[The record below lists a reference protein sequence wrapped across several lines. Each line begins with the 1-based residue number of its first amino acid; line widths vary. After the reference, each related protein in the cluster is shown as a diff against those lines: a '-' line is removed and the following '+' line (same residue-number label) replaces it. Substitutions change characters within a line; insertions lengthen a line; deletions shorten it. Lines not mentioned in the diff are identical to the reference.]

1 MIDARSWSGLLPAK
15 PHAGLIAAWALMAC
29 LNLSAGV
36 VIASWPERQ
45 TDLDTIR
52 RWGNAWLLQG
62 SNLYATDVDAPNYP
76 PHAVIALSPLSMLPT
91 EWAVPVWAGFNL
103 GLALLAPYL
112 AVRFARPN
120 APLSALV
127 LPIVVFLSWGG
138 FRTLL
143 QFSLLTL
150 VFGLLAMVLAD
161 RRPNLSGL
169 CLGLALMKPQIG
181 APFFLWS
188 LFAQRLRLAALAVG
202 VVLTGIMVF
211 CLRAKAD
218 PLEFVQRYVDI
229 LRTFHMGDATLI
241 GLAQIRPLIALSS
254 SNTVL
259 VDVIAMATA
268 VAILSGICVLGT
280 MEGRRRQGLL
290 FSAPALAGIWSL
302 LAFYHLT
309 YGFILLLPV
318 ATLLIFDGDP
328 ETTVFRTRVFW
339 ALQLALMFDVPGL
352 WRRFGHLTGAP
363 PIVSEFAIHVDR
375 LLMLGLFAS
384 VAMLALR
391 ARKHFRR

>member
-1 MIDARSWSGLLPAK
+1 MIEARSWSGLLPAR
-15 PHAGLIAAWALMAC
+15 PHAGVIAAWALMAC

-45 TDLDTIR
+45 TDLDTMW
-52 RWGNAWLLQG
+52 RWGHAWLLQG
-62 SNLYATDVDAPNYP
+62 SNLYATDVDAPDYP
-76 PHAVIALSPLSMLPT
+76 PHAVVALAPVGTLPAK
-91 EWAVPVWAGFNL
+91 WAAPVWAGFNL

-112 AVRFARPN
+112 AVRVARPT
-120 APLSALV
+120 AALSAAA
-127 LPIVVFLSWGG
+127 LPICMFLCWGG

-150 VFGLLAMVLAD
+150 VFGLLAMALAD
-161 RRPNLSGL
+161 RRPTLGGL
-169 CLGLALMKPQIG
+169 CLGLVLIKPQIA
-181 APFFLWS
+181 APFFLWAV
-188 LFAQRLRLAALAVG
+188 FTRRLRLVALALAVVTAG
-202 VVLTGIMVF
+202 FALF
-211 CLRAKAD
+211 CLRAQAS
-218 PLEFVQRYVDI
+218 PLMVVRRYLEI
-229 LRTFHMGDATLI
+229 LQMFYMGDATLI

-259 VDVIAMATA
+259 VDVIALATA

-280 MEGRRRQGLL
+280 VEGRRRQVLL

-328 ETTVFRTRVFW
+328 ETTVFRTRLFW